1 LRGRAILAN
10 QSHGH
15 RLHRAEVQ
23 FTGVCVRWCPHTQ
36 VGLGG
41 GGWVPMARSVVR
53 AVPRLV
59 PPVDRAIAAALCSL
73 LIATVGI
80 AAPTA
85 SAAGRAASSPA
96 IAPPRAPTVTFELD
110 LIHHHKVAPNLVHDG
125 FNGTWQTYFPVLLKP
140 KHTVQFWNTSQSILE
155 LAPKVSYGHSTG
167 IALFEEAAAPQVTV
181 RVIGSLSPTY
191 SRTSPRRWWPF
202 TDGRDTIREPPDL
215 MTTSVSSADR

>member
-1 LRGRAILAN
+1 
-10 QSHGH
+10 
-15 RLHRAEVQ
+15 
-23 FTGVCVRWCPHTQ
+23 
-36 VGLGG
+36 
-41 GGWVPMARSVVR
+41 M
-53 AVPRLV
+53 
-59 PPVDRAIAAALCSL
+59 AAALCSL

-80 AAPTA
+80 AAPTG

-96 IAPPRAPTVTFELD
+96 IAPSRAPTVTVELD

-140 KHTVQFWNTSQSILE
+140 KHTAQFWNTSQSILE

-191 SRTSPRRWWPF
+191 SSDGLEAYLYLSP
-202 TDGRDTIREPPDL
+202 L
-215 MTTSVSSADR
+215 NTTSWAVPYYATNPEGANGAFMPCQGDMIFPYSHTPYIAAQWDPGYQTASCGASYRYDAFNLYPVRPAPSAASSQVVRPSDRKN